1 MSSSNEDKQLASM
14 KLREII
20 SKFEAEHGSTIALA
34 TLGIAAVK
42 IVRSNNMNK
51 INMDLGEGG
60 GTMVVTGYENI
71 NETESEEGW
80 SSEADQDLKIPEN
93 RTLH

>member
-1 MSSSNEDKQLASM
+1 M

-42 IVRSNNMNK
+42 IVRSRNLK
-51 INMDLGEGG
+51 QVNMDLGEGG
-60 GTMVVTGYENI
+60 GTMSVTGYGGASEAGKGKVDSS
-71 NETESEEGW
+71 ESE
-80 SSEADQDLKIPEN
+80 QNPVIPEN